1 MGSSGPSKQGSHR
14 ARKPQKRRK
23 TRVHLYLDKE
33 VVGGLKEEGFNISA
47 LTNKLLKE
55 HLEKVRRMEAIISR
69 MAGPAGFEPAT
80 SGLEGRR
87 PILLGYGPSLLRC
100 RGALIKV
107 AVGKEKEKP
116 HLLFLRRSGITAR
129 ATIATGPHMLFSE
142 PVLVSCSFIISSG
155 LLPSTISSVHSCN
168 HLL

>member
-1 MGSSGPSKQGSHR
+1 
-14 ARKPQKRRK
+14 
-23 TRVHLYLDKE
+23 
-33 VVGGLKEEGFNISA
+33 
-47 LTNKLLKE
+47 
-55 HLEKVRRMEAIISR
+55 
-69 MAGPAGFEPAT
+69 
-80 SGLEGRR
+80 
-87 PILLGYGPSLLRC
+87 
-100 RGALIKV
+100 
-107 AVGKEKEKP
+107 VGKEKEKP